1 LVEAELQ
8 KKANTADVDSERALK
23 VDLNEIDGKFAKFEE
38 LLAKKADMGHTHEDL
53 AVRTHMEGELAKKAD
68 KDHTHQDLVQS
79 LALKTKDLSAKLAD
93 KADQSLVE
101 AELQKKANTAD
112 VDSERALKVDLN
124 EIDGKFAK
132 FEELLAKKA
141 DMGHTHEDLAVRTHM
156 EGELAKKADKD
167 HTHQD
172 LVQSLALKVDKE
184 DMEGKLALKVDKR
197 TADARAA
204 FVDEELRK
212 KAGQEQLSAYAMKVQ
227 KELDVALQEI
237 IRFEASSAEL
247 TKDSQPTI
255 QKVSRILKEHPQLK
269 VMIEGHTGCKCIKKS
284 VGSNERERSPKKART
299 SLESDSHSE
308 PHCRAIQL
316 SEDRANAVL
325 VALQAHGCTNQFQ
338 HEGHGCLQRIG
349 MAVKI
354 FPVAGQ

>member
-1 LVEAELQ
+1 M
-8 KKANTADVDSERALK
+8 ANTADVDSERALK
-23 VDLNEIDGKFAKFEE
+23 VDLSEIDGKFAKFEE

-101 AELQKKANTAD
+101 AEMQKKANTAD

-124 EIDGKFAK
+124 EIDRKVAK

-141 DMGHTHEDLAVRTHM
+141 DMG
-156 EGELAKKADKD
+156 

-227 KELDVALQEI
+227 KELD
-237 IRFEASSAEL
+237 
-247 TKDSQPTI
+247 
-255 QKVSRILKEHPQLK
+255 
-269 VMIEGHTGCKCIKKS
+269 
-284 VGSNERERSPKKART
+284 
-299 SLESDSHSE
+299 
-308 PHCRAIQL
+308 
-316 SEDRANAVL
+316 
-325 VALQAHGCTNQFQ
+325 
-338 HEGHGCLQRIG
+338 
-349 MAVKI
+349 
-354 FPVAGQ
+354 